1 MDAYD
6 SVKHD
11 YKCRRIRKMG
21 KKYVTL
27 VICAAILF
35 LSVVGTASARTWYVD
50 DDGGAD
56 FTGIQ
61 EAVNMALP
69 GDTIIVYNGTYTENV
84 EVSKPLTI
92 RTSSGDPEDTFVQ
105 AANSNNHVFVVT
117 ADYVNISGFTIKGAT
132 GLEDIAGIYLNSV
145 DYGNISD
152 NTATGNTFGFFMHS
166 SGNNTLM
173 NNTAYSNN
181 YGIII
186 FYSCNNTLRKNT
198 VNSNDAGGI
207 VVMLSSNNNTLTNNT
222 AYSNSNSGFQI
233 AFSCDNRLMNNI
245 ANSNDF
251 GISLNSLNNNT
262 LTNNTANSNNDFGI
276 LISFSCNNTITDN
289 TANSNKLAGIGLRSS
304 SNNTIT
310 DNIANSNILTGFLLT
325 YSSNN
330 TITSNNVDSN
340 NDFGIFMS
348 SSNYNTITCNTA
360 NYNYFEIGSS
370 GILINSSN
378 YNTLTDNTF
387 NSNSIG
393 IKLNSSSYNI
403 LTNNTFNSNT
413 QTGIDLH
420 YSNYN
425 TIINNTAFL
434 NNLGGILLDYSNY
447 NAITN
452 NTFNSNKQTGIG
464 LHYSN
469 YNTLTKNS
477 ACMNNASGILLAYSR
492 HNLIYLNNFINN
504 GDNFLLFGS
513 LYFDTWN
520 STEEIAYRY
529 NETTYTHHLGNYWSD
544 YKGTDEN
551 EDGIGDTPYSL
562 ESDKDNHPLMEPLE
576 NYLVEQTDLIPTPMP
591 EQKTWHF
598 VVFFSGSES
607 GETPSFNI
615 TGDEWRVKWV
625 IEPSSSWGLLF
636 TASARRFS
644 PFSEYVGFWTSVAS
658 WEWDSGSPYD
668 GIQYIYEGKGRYSF
682 KVSCMFVDNW
692 LLTVEDYY

>member
-1 MDAYD
+1 
-6 SVKHD
+6 
-11 YKCRRIRKMG
+11 
-21 KKYVTL
+21 
-27 VICAAILF
+27 
-35 LSVVGTASARTWYVD
+35 
-50 DDGGAD
+50 
-56 FTGIQ
+56 
-61 EAVNMALP
+61 
-69 GDTIIVYNGTYTENV
+69 
-84 EVSKPLTI
+84 
-92 RTSSGDPEDTFVQ
+92 
-105 AANSNNHVFVVT
+105 
-117 ADYVNISGFTIKGAT
+117 
-132 GLEDIAGIYLNSV
+132 
-145 DYGNISD
+145 
-152 NTATGNTFGFFMHS
+152 
-166 SGNNTLM
+166 
-173 NNTAYSNN
+173 
-181 YGIII
+181 
-186 FYSCNNTLRKNT
+186 
-198 VNSNDAGGI
+198 
-207 VVMLSSNNNTLTNNT
+207 
-222 AYSNSNSGFQI
+222 
-233 AFSCDNRLMNNI
+233 
-245 ANSNDF
+245 
-251 GISLNSLNNNT
+251 
-262 LTNNTANSNNDFGI
+262 
-276 LISFSCNNTITDN
+276 
-289 TANSNKLAGIGLRSS
+289 
-304 SNNTIT
+304 
-310 DNIANSNILTGFLLT
+310 
-325 YSSNN
+325 
-330 TITSNNVDSN
+330 
-340 NDFGIFMS
+340 MS
-348 SSNYNTITCNTA
+348 SSNYNRLTCNTA

-370 GILINSSN
+370 GIIINSSK

-403 LTNNTFNSNT
+403 LTNNTFNSNK

-425 TIINNTAFL
+425 TLINNTAFL
-434 NNLGGILLDYSNY
+434 NNLGGILLDSSNH
-447 NAITN
+447 NAITK
-452 NTFNSNKQTGIG
+452 NTLNSNTLTGIG

-492 HNLIYLNNFINN
+492 HNLIYLNNFINK

-576 NYLVEQTDLIPTPMP
+576 NYLGDQADLVPTPMP

-615 TGDEWRVKWV
+615 TGDEWRVKWI
-625 IEPSSSWGLLF
+625 IEPSSTGGLLF

-658 WEWDSGSPYD
+658 WKWDSGSPYD
-668 GIQYIYEGKGRYSF
+668 GVQHIYEGEGSYSF
-682 KVSCMFVDNW
+682 KVSCMFFDNW